1 MSNEMKLQIA
11 QAGERLLNEKNRK
24 KLTVTDIVEECHITR
39 QTFYYHFK
47 DIPDMIIWN
56 IQRKG
61 NNLSE
66 ELANKKSIEEIVEY
80 CLSIIIEHRQYG
92 EKIMASNY
100 GEIVADLVVSMIR
113 EAFLEAIEKKRLFPD
128 NTIAEK
134 KMIVTYYAY
143 ALGGVM
149 KDWDMLGI
157 DDVRK
162 AAKVL
167 IQLVS
172 GDIRFSK
179 NNKCIDIGYQKERE
193 KNDFIL

>member
-47 DIPDMIIWN
+47 DIPDMIMWN
-56 IQRKG
+56 IQRKC

-66 ELANKKSIEEIVEY
+66 ELSDKESIEEIVEH
-80 CLSIIIEHRQYG
+80 CLNIIIEHRQYG

-100 GEIVADLVVSMIR
+100 GEIVANLIISTMR
-113 EAFLEAIEKKRLFPD
+113 ASFLDIIEKKQLFPD
-128 NTIAEK
+128 NTVDEK
-134 KMIVTYYAY
+134 KMIVTYYSY
-143 ALGGVM
+143 AIGGVM

-157 DDVRK
+157 EDVRK
-162 AAKVL
+162 AAKIL
-167 IQLVS
+167 IQLVG

-179 NNKCIDIGYQKERE
+179 NNKCMDIGYRKGRE
-193 KNDFIL
+193 KQD

>member
-47 DIPDMIIWN
+47 DIPDMIMWN
-56 IQRKG
+56 IQRKC

-66 ELANKKSIEEIVEY
+66 ELSDKESIEEIVEH
-80 CLSIIIEHRQYG
+80 CLNIIIEHRQYG

-100 GEIVADLVVSMIR
+100 GEIVTDLIISTMR
-113 EAFLEAIEKKRLFPD
+113 TSFLDIIEKKQLFPD
-128 NTIAEK
+128 NTVDEK
-134 KMIVTYYAY
+134 KMIVTYYSY
-143 ALGGVM
+143 AIGGVM
-149 KDWDMLGI
+149 KDWDTLGI

-162 AAKVL
+162 AARIL

-179 NNKCIDIGYQKERE
+179 NNKCMDIGYQKSRE
-193 KNDFIL
+193 KQD